1 MDLPGMPEGH
11 LRYPSLFDLLEVP
24 DTTSGTMTI
33 KPEYKARIMDAK
45 DRMIRRG
52 RWKLTYQPLINGHIL
67 QLFDVVADP
76 MCKQN
81 LIDQHAEIAAT
92 LWQDLRQWIDSM
104 SDTQPN
110 L

>member
-1 MDLPGMPEGH
+1 MA
-11 LRYPSLFDLLEVP
+11 
-24 DTTSGTMTI
+24 I
-33 KPEYKARIMDAK
+33 KPKYRARIIEAK

-52 RWKLTYQPLINGHIL
+52 RWKLTYQPLIEGHIL

-81 LIDQHAEIAAT
+81 LIDQHADIAAT
-92 LWQDLRQWIDSM
+92 LWQNLSLWIEPM
-104 SDTQPN
+104 PDTQPN